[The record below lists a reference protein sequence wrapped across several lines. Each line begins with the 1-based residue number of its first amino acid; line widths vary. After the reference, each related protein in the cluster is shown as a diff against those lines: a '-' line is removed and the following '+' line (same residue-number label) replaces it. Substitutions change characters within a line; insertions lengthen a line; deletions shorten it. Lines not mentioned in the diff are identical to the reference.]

1 MYETKTIDDLNDF
14 EIVQYLQNGL
24 ISRATGG
31 SFDDYEYV
39 RARILQRQNL
49 KDKLPKCILTCRTID
64 QFWAFIK
71 KTEGYQPRREFLWNE
86 FGKLLDELE
95 FAEKSVLQDEVVFD
109 IKYIQERW
117 EKALERKKNDPEG
130 AITLSRTLLEDL
142 FKYMLTKQGI
152 EYNNKNVNMHDL
164 YKKVAKILNFSPEQ
178 YQEDVLKQ
186 ILGGM
191 SGIVTGLSELRNKL
205 GDAHGRAS
213 KNMKPLERHSELA
226 VNLAGTM
233 AMFIFRTYRERF
245 GVEPRMGTEDE

>member
-1 MYETKTIDDLNDF
+1 MCEKLIDDLNDF

-39 RARILQRQNL
+39 RTRILQRQNL
-49 KDKLPKCILTCRTID
+49 TNKLPKWFSTCRTID

-71 KTEGYQPRREFLWNE
+71 KIEGYQPRREFLWNE

-95 FAEKSVLQDEVVFD
+95 FSEKSVLQDEVAFD
-109 IKYIQERW
+109 VNYIQERW
-117 EKALERKKNDPEG
+117 KRALERQKEDPEG

-142 FKYMLTKQGI
+142 FKYILDEQNV
-152 EYNNKNVNMHDL
+152 EYNNKNIDMHNL
-164 YKKVAKILNFSPEQ
+164 YKEVARTLNLSPNQ
-178 YQEDVLKQ
+178 YQESVFKQ

-191 SGIVTGLSELRNKL
+191 SSIVTGLGELRNKL

-213 KNMKPLERHSELA
+213 KNVKPSQRHGELA

-245 GVEPRMGTEDE
+245 GVELGGLENE